1 MKCQQPIQL
10 LGLWRTK
17 VNDISRGAIRVKG
30 FTDPEMDFQLIRQ
43 LGASAYRAASIG
55 ECLNIAHNMPESTP
69 EDWVKEFER
78 LAEWQKKDGMERLV
92 KNHIISGREQLFK
105 ASNSYRAAEYYSPC
119 SSEKHRK
126 LGLNAADCFCTA
138 LSNMDLHFE
147 NHSIPYKNINLP
159 AYFISPVNDGVK
171 RNTIMIV
178 SGFDGTLE
186 EEFIMR
192 GLAAVERGYN
202 VIHFAG
208 PGQMDVFRKYPETS
222 FEPDFESVVQKVVNY
237 FEFRHEINMH
247 TLTLMGISFGGYFAT
262 RAASHEPRIKALIAN
277 SPILDLHAYMCSF
290 VSMDPCQMP
299 DSDDFGINDLPS
311 IPDEV
316 MPPQLKAQSE
326 NLIRRFG
333 QKTFKATFDYLKSFT
348 VGSSLSNLQIPCLAL
363 LGTSEGHE
371 PKRQFQ
377 EFCIQTEA
385 DKYEF
390 SDFEGAGGHCQVGNI
405 TYANAVVYDWL
416 DRVF

>member
-1 MKCQQPIQL
+1 M
-10 LGLWRTK
+10 
-17 VNDISRGAIRVKG
+17 NDISRGAIRVKG

-43 LGASAYRAASIG
+43 LGASAYRASSVG

-69 EDWVKEFER
+69 QDWIKNFER

-92 KNHIISGREQLFK
+92 KDHIISGREQLLK

-119 SSEKHRK
+119 SSEHHRR
-126 LGLNAADCFCTA
+126 LGLNAADCFRIA

-147 NHSIPYKNINLP
+147 DHSIPYKNINLP
-159 AYFISPVNDGVK
+159 AYFISPANDGVK

-208 PGQMDVFRKYPETS
+208 PGQMDVFRTYPETY
-222 FEPDFESVVQKVVNY
+222 FEPDFETVVQKIINY
-237 FEFRHEINMH
+237 FEFRHEINMN

-290 VSMDPCQMP
+290 VSMDPCKMP
-299 DSDDFGINDLPS
+299 DSDDFAISDLPS

-316 MPPQLKAQSE
+316 MSLQLKAQSE
-326 NLIRRFG
+326 HLIRRFG
-333 QKTFKATFDYLKSFT
+333 QKTFKATFDYLKSFAVDST
-348 VGSSLSNLQIPCLAL
+348 LSTLQIPCLAL
-363 LGTSEGHE
+363 LGASEGHE
-371 PKRQFQ
+371 PKRQFR

-385 DKYEF
+385 DQYEF

-416 DRVF
+416 DNLF